1 MRNIDQERE
10 LHQKIDQKI
19 YDLLVLSNALLSAGV
34 VALVVWVIKTVIAW
48 FA

>member
-34 VALVVWVIKTVIAW
+34 VALVVWVVKTLWAW
-48 FA
+48 VA

>member
-1 MRNIDQERE
+1 VRNIDQERE

-34 VALVVWVIKTVIAW
+34 VALVVWVVKTVWSWVA
-48 FA
+48 

>member
-10 LHQKIDQKI
+10 LHQKIDRKI